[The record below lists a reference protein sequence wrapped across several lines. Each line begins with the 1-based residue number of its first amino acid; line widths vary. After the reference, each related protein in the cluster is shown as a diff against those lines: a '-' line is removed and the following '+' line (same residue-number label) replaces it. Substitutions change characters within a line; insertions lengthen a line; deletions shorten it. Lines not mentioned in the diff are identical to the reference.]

1 MFDRCWRR
9 KIGILRFDRRF
20 LWIFDSQYDVLP
32 KQSCQKGTKT
42 NGILTISCFRK
53 FTTNVDVAMN
63 CELTANEIV
72 KKNIG
77 FYSIFWK
84 RTDII
89 QVRKSRSA
97 CEFDRKKRL
106 LGDHWKMQ
114 KHWKNN
120 GFWPI
125 LLCETS
131 MVARTTFVD
140 WCRNREKRNRRKHRK
155 TNGFLTILR

>member
-1 MFDRCWRR
+1 
-9 KIGILRFDRRF
+9 
-20 LWIFDSQYDVLP
+20 
-32 KQSCQKGTKT
+32 
-42 NGILTISCFRK
+42 
-53 FTTNVDVAMN
+53 MN

-97 CEFDRKKRL
+97 CEFDRKKRP

-125 LLCETS
+125 CFAKRAWLRGRRLLTDVET
-131 MVARTTFVD
+131 VQNEIAE
-140 WCRNREKRNRRKHRK
+140 NIEKPID
-155 TNGFLTILR
+155 F